1 MKYKIVKLLFLG
13 LLLVLFNSCT
23 DYLDTQ
29 PLSTNTVDKLYTSAD
44 GAELGLTGCYNML
57 NLPDL
62 GGGTFVTPL
71 QFMMTSGTDEVVK
84 SPGLSRPGMSEIPV
98 YAVNSQ
104 NTVIDGNWFN
114 IFRAINRVNYLLNSI
129 DGIDMDEARK
139 KEIKAEGH
147 FFRGFWYFY
156 LALNYGGVPIY
167 TNNVQDVETPRS
179 SLEDVY
185 TFIINDLTIAYNDLN
200 DRNSVDAARV
210 NKWSAAGYLA
220 KVYTYLASCKNNNVG
235 NELGFELNSFNWVDA
250 NSMYSLAK
258 NVTDD
263 IINSSGYGLTEKYDY
278 LFRETTEQWKAEESL
293 MTVQGSKSESNGNY
307 NLILFYQ
314 VPSGSP
320 RAYGGGYA
328 WLRPTAELYEKYHD
342 VDLRRNHNLVNGFQT
357 NSLIENIE
365 GVNYFVPADINGPAS
380 NGYCIGK
387 WRMRDPKLKTIPN
400 KVWSDG
406 DIILLRFADILLL
419 NAEARYF
426 LGDETGARQNL
437 TRIRKRIAKN
447 GFVNALDQAYHKD
460 DFVEELLDSRS
471 RELCFEG
478 WRKIDL
484 IRFGKLQESIMNL
497 DPNLGRWGS
506 QVPEMQ
512 SNFQPY
518 MIWFPIPKAD
528 IDIYPLDQNPGY
540 N

>member
-1 MKYKIVKLLFLG
+1 
-13 LLLVLFNSCT
+13 
-23 DYLDTQ
+23 
-29 PLSTNTVDKLYTSAD
+29 
-44 GAELGLTGCYNML
+44 
-57 NLPDL
+57 
-62 GGGTFVTPL
+62 
-71 QFMMTSGTDEVVK
+71 
-84 SPGLSRPGMSEIPV
+84 
-98 YAVNSQ
+98 
-104 NTVIDGNWFN
+104 
-114 IFRAINRVNYLLNSI
+114 
-129 DGIDMDEARK
+129 MDEARK

-167 TNNVQDVETPRS
+167 TNNVHDVETPRS

-185 TFIINDLTIAYNDLN
+185 KFIINDLTIAYNDLN

-220 KVYTYLASCKNNNVG
+220 KVYTYLASCSTNNVG
-235 NELGFELNSFNWVDA
+235 NGLGFELNSFNWVDA
-250 NSMYSLAK
+250 NSMYIKAK

-263 IINSSGYGLTEKYDY
+263 IINSSGYQLTEKYDY
-278 LFRETTEQWKAEESL
+278 LFRETTQQWQAEESL
-293 MTVQGSKSESNGNY
+293 FTVQGSTSASNGNY
-307 NLILFYQ
+307 NLLLYYQ
-314 VPSGSP
+314 VPTGSP
-320 RAYGGGYA
+320 HVYGGGYG
-328 WLRPTAELYEKYHD
+328 WLRPTGELYEKYHN
-342 VDLRRNHNLVNGFQT
+342 VDLRRNYNLVNGFNT
-357 NSLIENIE
+357 NSLIEDIE
-365 GVNYFVPADINGPAS
+365 GVNYFVPADINGPES

-484 IRFGKLQESIMNL
+484 IRFGKLQESIDNL

-528 IDIYPLDQNPGY
+528 IDIYPLVQNPGY